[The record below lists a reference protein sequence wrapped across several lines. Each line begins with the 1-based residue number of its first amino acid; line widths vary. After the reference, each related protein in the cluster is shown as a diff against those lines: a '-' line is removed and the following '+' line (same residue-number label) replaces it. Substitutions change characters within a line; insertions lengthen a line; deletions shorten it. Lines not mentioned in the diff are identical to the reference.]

1 MNWPDEA
8 SRRYAERL
16 AILHEVDRGM
26 IREASPA
33 AIAEAA
39 LRPLRDLLGVPR
51 AIVNLFDL
59 EAGEAEWLAA
69 IGPQRMH
76 LGAGVRY
83 PIALMGDLQA
93 LRRGEPQIIDTS
105 SLPPSSHKDALL
117 ASGVL
122 RYMAVPMIVGGRLIG
137 ALSFGGESNTF
148 PPEQMEIAREVA
160 AELAIAVAQARLHEQ
175 LKRQAE
181 E

>member
-1 MNWPDEA
+1 HLRIVLCVLLPEDGTVNWPDEA

-26 IREASPA
+26 IREASPV

-69 IGPQRMH
+69 IGRRRVR
-76 LGAGVRY
+76 LGPGVRY
-83 PIALMGDLQA
+83 PLKLMGDVEA
-93 LRRGEPQIIDTS
+93 LRRGETQVIDV
-105 SLPPSSHKDALL
+105 DAMPD
-117 ASGVL
+117 G
-122 RYMAVPMIVGGRLIG
+122 
-137 ALSFGGESNTF
+137 
-148 PPEQMEIAREVA
+148 PETRA
-160 AELAIAVAQARLHEQ
+160 
-175 LKRQAE
+175 
-181 E
+181 

>member
-1 MNWPDEA
+1 MRD
-8 SRRYAERL
+8 AERL
-16 AILHEVDRGM
+16 AILHQVDRGM

-69 IGPQRMH
+69 IGRQRMH
-76 LGAGVRY
+76 VGAGVRY
-83 PIALMGDLQA
+83 PIALMGDLEA

-122 RYMAVPMIVGGRLIG
+122 RYMAVPMIVGGGLIG

-148 PPEQMEIAREVA
+148 PPERVGIAREVA
-160 AELAIAVAQARLHEQ
+160 TQLAIAVVQAGMDGEV
-175 LKRQAE
+175 KPQAD
-181 E
+181 